1 MDRVVVVISC
11 GDPGPIANGIYM
23 GNEFT
28 FNKTVRYR
36 CNPGYIMDPPGRG
49 TLYCSK
55 DGTWNQTK
63 PSCRGKRMTK
73 RYIQKQYI
81 TQMPKTQ

>member
-1 MDRVVVVISC
+1 MERLIYFIVVVISC
-11 GDPGPIANGIYM
+11 GDPGPIASGIYM

-36 CNPGYIMDPPGRG
+36 CNPGYIMDPLGRD

-63 PSCRGKRMTK
+63 PSCRGKNM
-73 RYIQKQYI
+73 
-81 TQMPKTQ
+81 